1 MLRMGAFQYF
11 SLKPG
16 AVLMG
21 LSHVRYGTVC
31 IRVLVGRARMHSRP
45 ALLVTA
51 ALTDTGG
58 MQDVPQIDLYKY
70 SLLQSFQPFLVL
82 ILALTD
88 NWGLQCL

>member
-1 MLRMGAFQYF
+1 
-11 SLKPG
+11 
-16 AVLMG
+16 
-21 LSHVRYGTVC
+21 
-31 IRVLVGRARMHSRP
+31 MHSRP

>member
-1 MLRMGAFQYF
+1 MLHVGAFQYF
-11 SLKPG
+11 SLKQG

-21 LSHVRYGTVC
+21 LSHVRYSTVC
-31 IRVLVGRARMHSRP
+31 IRVPVGRARKHSCP

-88 NWGLQCL
+88 N